1 MSKRQKKRKDPASY
15 RKRSYRA
22 LADGHGLR
30 AFEVRMRETDL
41 HIMASRALPEAA
53 MDAVLAAR
61 AQIEN
66 HIVRRPQFMRALA
79 PLPGEAGITPLLA
92 TMYEA
97 AARAGVGPM
106 AAVAGAIAEFTGRAL
121 LDRDGIDEVV
131 VENGGDIFLW
141 RKKECVVSIFA
152 ADSPLSRAVG
162 LRIAA
167 NRQPI
172 GVCTSSATVGH
183 SLSLGRADAVTVLAA
198 DTALAD
204 AAATRIGNEVK
215 ESGDFSQ
222 ALRVAESIP
231 GIDGVVIIKGD
242 RLGAWGDV
250 ELTAVSP

>member
-1 MSKRQKKRKDPASY
+1 LSKRQKKRKDPASY

-106 AAVAGAIAEFTGRAL
+106 AAVAGAISEFVGKEL
-121 LDRDGIDEVV
+121 LQFTNEIIL
-131 VENGGDIFLW
+131 ENGGDIFLKVT
-141 RKKECVVSIFA
+141 RPVKIGIYA
-152 ADSPLSRAVG
+152 GDSQFTGKLAIKIEPKDTPLG
-162 LRIAA
+162 I
-167 NRQPI
+167 
-172 GVCTSSATVGH
+172 CTSSGTVGH
-183 SLSLGRADAVTVLAA
+183 SLSFGKSDIVSVISSS
-198 DTALAD
+198 TALAD
-204 AAATRIGNEVK
+204 AAATSIANRIKEIDDLKKIELWASQIEGVRGVLAILNGNI
-215 ESGDFSQ
+215 S
-222 ALRVAESIP
+222 L
-231 GIDGVVIIKGD
+231 
-242 RLGAWGDV
+242 WGDV
-250 ELTAVSP
+250 EITTV